1 MKPAGTQHVAE
12 FFNCSKDILNS
23 VADIENILRQSIEAS
38 NTELISL
45 SSHRFDPIGV
55 TSIAVVSESHVAIHT
70 YPEARHASIDIYTC
84 SRGPASATI
93 LNYLKDKLEPFTT
106 RIAVLSRGNPIEVT
120 DTNWITDDTG
130 SAGFDIRYHI
140 EQEIYGKV
148 STYQDIRII
157 ENETFGK
164 MLFLDNDLQ
173 ISEYDAHLYNAS
185 MASPLIDAGISLDHI
200 AVLGGGDGGVLWEL
214 LERGA
219 GKVTLID
226 IDGEVVTACKDH
238 LKCICHD
245 AFDDDRCEVIND
257 DVFNY
262 LDGTH
267 QFDAIIYDLTM
278 HPEAFIDMDREI
290 FLTDL
295 FTKIMSDLKKGGV
308 VSVQCCSEHDKE
320 TLELTKRLLAK
331 FLSDVKFTRTFIPS
345 YCTSWV
351 FASGV
356 KL

>member
-23 VADIENILRQSIEAS
+23 VDEIENILRESIETS
-38 NTELISL
+38 NIELISL
-45 SSHRFDPIGV
+45 SSHRYDPIGV
-55 TSIAVVSESHVAIHT
+55 TAIAIVSESHVAIHT
-70 YPEARHASIDIYTC
+70 YPESRHASIDIYTC
-84 SRGPASATI
+84 SRGPASARI
-93 LNYLKDKLEPFTT
+93 LDYLKDKLEPGTT

-140 EQEIYGKV
+140 EKEIYAKV

-173 ISEYDAHLYNAS
+173 ISEYDAHLYNTS
-185 MASPLIDAGISLDHI
+185 MASPLIDAGIPLDHI

-214 LERGA
+214 LKDGA

-226 IDGEVVTACKDH
+226 IDDAVVKACKTH
-238 LKCICHD
+238 LTCICHD
-245 AFDDDRCEVIND
+245 AFDDDRCEFIND

-320 TLELTKRLLAK
+320 TLELTKRLLSK
-331 FLSDVKFTRTFIPS
+331 FLTDVNFTKTFIPS

-351 FASGV
+351 FGSGI
-356 KL
+356 KS

>member
-1 MKPAGTQHVAE
+1 MKPTGKQHVAE
-12 FFNCSKDILNS
+12 FFNCSKDILNDVDEIERILKES
-23 VADIENILRQSIEAS
+23 ILASDI
-38 NTELISL
+38 ELISI
-45 SSHRFDPIGV
+45 SSHKYAPIGV
-55 TSIAVVSESHVAIHT
+55 TAIAIVSESHVAIHT

-93 LNYLKDKLEPFTT
+93 LSHLKDKLEPFTT

-140 EQEIYGKV
+140 ENEIYGKI
-148 STYQDIRII
+148 SQYQDIRII
-157 ENETFGK
+157 DNETFGK

-185 MASPLIDAGISLDHI
+185 MASPLIDAGIPLDHI
-200 AVLGGGDGGVLWEL
+200 AILGGGDGGVLWEL
-214 LERGA
+214 LKQSA
-219 GKVTLID
+219 GKVSLID
-226 IDGEVVTACKDH
+226 IDGEVVKACKAH
-238 LKCICHD
+238 LTCICHG

-295 FTKIMSDLKKGGV
+295 FTKVISDLKQGGV

-351 FASGV
+351 FASGI
-356 KL
+356 KS